1 MSQAKAAEYP
11 AAASAL
17 PSSFLQRRGRVYA
30 LLALAGLLIPVLILS
45 VSIGSEH
52 IPFVTTAKIVLNKLH
67 LASYTPTWGAN
78 VETAVFDLRLP
89 RAILAAVGGIA
100 LSTAGATYQ
109 GLFRNPLADPYLLS
123 IAQGAGLGAV
133 LGFVLDFGW
142 SGWGMGVVPMLAFA
156 GGLAAVFLVCFFGR
170 VGKTLPMTTL
180 ILAGVALGA
189 FLSAIQS
196 YLIIT
201 QEDLHGIWS
210 WILGGFSSP
219 KWSHVH
225 VTLPIIVL
233 GSLFICLYGR
243 RLNVM
248 QLDEELAQQLG
259 IDVEKTKRVLLIAAT
274 LITAAA
280 VSVGGLIGFVGII
293 VPHAVRLIWGPD
305 YRFLLPLSAVA
316 GAIFL
321 VLAELLSRT
330 AHKPEQIPLGI
341 ITAFIGGPFF
351 LFILR
356 QRKRAVF

>member
-1 MSQAKAAEYP
+1 MLPAQAKEYLLESQTTP
-11 AAASAL
+11 L
-17 PSSFLQRRGRVYA
+17 SFLRRRSRIHA
-30 LLALAGLLIPVLILS
+30 ILALSILLLPVLILS

-52 IPFVTTAKIVLNKLH
+52 IPFMTTVKIILSKLH
-67 LASYTPTWGAN
+67 LASYTPTWQPN

-89 RAILAAVGGIA
+89 RSILAATAGTA

-109 GLFRNPLADPYLLS
+109 GLFRNPLADPYLLG

-133 LGFVLDFGW
+133 FGFILNFGW
-142 SGWGMGVVPMLAFA
+142 TGWGMGVVPALAFT

-170 VGKTLPMTTL
+170 VGRTLPMTTL

-196 YLIIT
+196 YLILT
-201 QEDLHGIWS
+201 QENLHGIWS
-210 WILGGFSSP
+210 WILGGFASP
-219 KWSHVH
+219 KWAHVH
-225 VTLPIIVL
+225 VALPIVLL

-248 QLDEELAQQLG
+248 QLDEEQAQQLG
-259 IDVEKTKRVLLIAAT
+259 INVERTKRTLLLVAT
-274 LITAAA
+274 LVTAAA

-305 YRFLLPLSAVA
+305 YRFLLPLSAAA